1 MTEPPADLTKPLSQK
16 ALRQLVSDLAGK
28 IERLEQEV
36 EQLRLDNSNLRHDN
50 QALKDEIARLKNLP
64 PRPPFKPSG
73 MEKATQPRPTGPGR
87 RPGRGA
93 KRDRVTREVT
103 LRVEVPPAR
112 ASKATRRS
120 CAGIWCWSPRSCATS
135 ANAGSPQR
143 ARPSSRPLP
152 EGIAGGFGPGVR
164 RFCLALH
171 TQGQVTTERLT
182 DLLNGI
188 GLSISKRQVVRL
200 LTTDLEP
207 FEQED
212 HAILQAGLASSP
224 YITVDDTG
232 ARHARRPAVT
242 TQIGGERFCVFRTGR
257 SKSRLNFLSLLRAG
271 CEDYVVNEA
280 ALDYLRRQPVEA
292 AVIARLAAHPGQ
304 VFPSQQEWWQHLLR
318 CSINIF
324 DRPLLQSLNE
334 AATWGAIRHHGLM
347 ENTVV
352 VSDDAGQFRVATH
365 ALCWV
370 HAERHLQKLM
380 PASPKQAKA
389 VELVRQAIW
398 CFYRRLKLWKQSP
411 SPGGERAFR
420 RQFDKIFGR
429 RTGYKDL
436 DALLARLARRKD
448 ELLRVLERPEIPLHT
463 NASENDLRACVIKRK
478 ISGGTMSADGRMA
491 RDVMLGLLKT
501 CRKLGLSF
509 FTYLGDRLGL
519 NGDQPRIPP
528 LATLVGKQ
536 PEARPPNLPRLPD
549 RGNRGMLGG
558 EGFLRTGF
566 RDSLHA

>member
-1 MTEPPADLTKPLSQK
+1 MTVPPPNVTTPLSST
-16 ALRQLVSDLAGK
+16 ALRELVSDLAGK
-28 IERLEQEV
+28 IARLEQEV

-103 LRVEVPPAR
+103 LRAEVPPGSR
-112 ASKATRRS
+112 FKGYKTVVRRDLVLV
-120 CAGIWCWSPRSCATS
+120 AEVVRYRRERWLTPEGQTIIA
-135 ANAGSPQR
+135 
-143 ARPSSRPLP
+143 PLP
-152 EGIAGGFGPGVR
+152 EEIASGFGPGVR

-171 TQGQVTTERLT
+171 MQGQVTTERLT

-188 GLSISKRQVVRL
+188 GLSISKREVVRL
-200 LTTDLEP
+200 LTSDLEL
-207 FEQED
+207 FAQED
-212 HAILQAGLASSP
+212 RAILQAGLTSSP

-242 TQIGGERFCVFRTGR
+242 TQIGGERFCVFRTSR
-257 SKSRLNFLSLLRAG
+257 SKSRLNFLSLLRGG
-271 CEDYVVNEA
+271 CNEYVVNEA

-292 AVIARLAAHPGQ
+292 AVIARLTKLQGQ
-304 VFPSQQEWWQHLLR
+304 VFSSDLEWLEQLAR

-324 DRPLLQSLNE
+324 DRPLLQTLNE

-347 ENTVV
+347 ANTVV
-352 VSDDAGQFRVATH
+352 VSDDAGQFRVGQH

-380 PASPKQAKA
+380 PASPKQAQA
-389 VELVRQAIW
+389 VELVRETIW
-398 CFYRRLKLWKQSP
+398 CFYRGLKLWKQSP
-411 SPGGERAFR
+411 TPGAEASFR
-420 RQFDKIFGR
+420 RQFNRIFGL

-436 DALLARLARRKD
+436 DELLARLARRKD

-463 NASENDLRACVIKRK
+463 NASENDLRAWVIKRK
-478 ISGGTMSADGRMA
+478 ISGGTMSADGRVA
-491 RDVMLGLLKT
+491 RDVMLGLSKT

-509 FTYLGDRLGL
+509 FAYLGDRLGL
-519 NGDQPRIPP
+519 NGAQPRIPP
-528 LATLVGKQ
+528 LAGLVIQ
-536 PEARPPNLPRLPD
+536 A
-549 RGNRGMLGG
+549 
-558 EGFLRTGF
+558 
-566 RDSLHA
+566 A